1 MHCCDMVNISSVIP
15 SVMLFLT
22 CCLKRY
28 TTGHSSPSFVWMLPS
43 FCMWA
48 AVNTHIERNLKGSKK
63 GFNH

>member
-22 CCLKRY
+22 CCLKG
-28 TTGHSSPSFVWMLPS
+28 TPLVILAPPLCGLLPS